1 MTKSGS
7 ENHALKMTDGVHHR
21 KESWGI
27 KKTIQQ
33 QEYVADHTNPSSMKH
48 TTWHA
53 YSKLQYYCPIYQ
65 YSEL

>member
-1 MTKSGS
+1 
-7 ENHALKMTDGVHHR
+7 MTDGVHHR